1 MFCCANPKG
10 SLLCAAQVEVDR
22 AVTDVVTFNARV
34 NVKRERPFMS
44 FSIPDACDR
53 PPTSIFL
60 QLYCVLF
67 FRSLD
72 GRRKIR
78 ASAAWVGTRTLDR
91 MFGCL
96 DTMMSVRHPAFASTH
111 APASL
116 PVPSLTLMTAHTGG
130 ACRSRFPH
138 SCKSFRLIRY
148 FFYKEKSPLNRTGDI
163 DYM

>member
-34 NVKRERPFMS
+34 NVKRDRPFMS

-72 GRRKIR
+72 GRSGKKQ
-78 ASAAWVGTRTLDR
+78 DR
-91 MFGCL
+91 IAGLLML
-96 DTMMSVRHPAFASTH
+96 DTMSVRHPAFASTH